1 MPIATVN
8 PATGE
13 TEAVFEPHDDAE
25 VERRLARAAEAA
37 HEWGRASFT
46 ERGRCMVAA
55 AELLEGELP
64 AVARMLTTEMGKTF
78 AAAKGEVAKC
88 ASAIRYF
95 AEHAPSLLAD
105 EPVAT
110 KAADSRAVYR
120 PMGPVL
126 AVMPWNFPLWQVT
139 RFAAPALM
147 AGNVGLLKHSSNVPE
162 TALYLD
168 ELFRRAGLPGG
179 AFQTLLVGSDRVEAI
194 IGDDRVRAV
203 TLTGSE
209 GAGRSV
215 GAAAGRALKKS
226 VLELGGS
233 DPFVVLPSADLERAV
248 AVGVQARV
256 QNNGQSCIAAK
267 RFVVHEA
274 VYDEFLESFVAA
286 MEGLVVGDPLAPGTE
301 VGPLALEAGRDDVG
315 AQVDD
320 ARAKGAAVLCG
331 GTVPEGPGWFYPPT
345 VLTGI
350 EPAMKVASEEVF
362 GPVASVYR
370 ARDAEDALRIA
381 NDTSF
386 GLGASVW
393 SEDAGEQR
401 RFAEGLEAGMV
412 FVNAMVASS
421 PELPFGGVKRSGYG
435 RELAAQG
442 IREFCDV
449 RTVWTA

>member
-13 TEAVFEPHDDAE
+13 TEDIFEPHDDAA
-25 VERRLARAAEAA
+25 VDERLGVAERAAAQWRTTTFAE
-37 HEWGRASFT
+37 RARLM
-46 ERGRCMVAA
+46 RGA
-55 AELLEGELP
+55 AELLEAELP

-88 ASAIRYF
+88 ASAMRYF
-95 AEHAPSLLAD
+95 AEHAERFL
-105 EPVAT
+105 EPETVET
-110 KAADSRAVYR
+110 KARRSEVVYR
-120 PMGPVL
+120 PMGAVL

-147 AGNVGLLKHSSNVPE
+147 AGNVGLLKHASNVPQ

-168 ELFRRAGLPGG
+168 ELFRRAGYPAG
-179 AFQTLLVGSDRVEAI
+179 AFQTLLVGADKVEAI
-194 IGDDRVRAV
+194 IEDDRVRAV

-215 GAAAGRALKKS
+215 AAAAGRSLKKS

-248 AVGVQARV
+248 TVAVEARV

-267 RFVVHEA
+267 RFVVHA
-274 VYDEFLESFVAA
+274 DVYEQFAAAFVDTMKA
-286 MEGLVVGDPLAPGTE
+286 LVVGDPLDNATA
-301 VGPLALEAGRDDVG
+301 VGPLALESGRSTIDEQVG
-315 AQVDD
+315 D
-320 ARAKGAAVLCG
+320 AMRRGADVLCG
-331 GTVPEGPGWFYPPT
+331 GAPLEGPGWYYPPT
-345 VLTGI
+345 VLAGI
-350 EPAMKVASEEVF
+350 TPEMRVHGEEVF
-362 GPVASVYR
+362 GPVAMLYR
-370 ARDAEDALRIA
+370 AEDDDDALRIA

-393 SEDAGEQR
+393 SNDAAEQA
-401 RFAEGLEAGMV
+401 RFLEGIEAGMV
-412 FVNAMVASS
+412 FVNAMVAST

-435 RELAAQG
+435 RELAAHG
-442 IREFCDV
+442 IREFCEIRSRWV
-449 RTVWTA
+449 N